1 MANAAKKPE
10 TQAPEHARDY
20 CGIAQQWAEDI
31 VAGRIVSGLL
41 VKQACQRHLS
51 DLQRPKNILWPYWF
65 DRWHGDDIC
74 DFIEKLPHVEGQ
86 WETPYIRLEAPQIF
100 MLTTVFGWRRDGNY
114 RRFSTCYL
122 EMARKAAK
130 ALAHDTRVP
139 TPSGMVNHGDLQIGD
154 FVYGSNG
161 RSTRVIGVTETFLD
175 RECFAVEFSTGEKIV
190 ASGEHLWPVVLGD
203 GPVQVL
209 DTQTIQRALR
219 TTCVSSPQIGMAGRI
234 PDYRREIVSVEHVPS
249 VPVKCI
255 QVANE
260 DGIYLVSESYIPTHN
275 STLTAGVALYCLTC
289 ENEVGPQI
297 IIGATTGEQAGK
309 VFNPAKAMVDK
320 LPDLQEAFGL
330 STLTRAIVCRANNG
344 GIQPINAKG
353 KTQDGWNPHVG
364 ILDELHAHKDRSLF
378 DVIKSAFGARKNP
391 LFWIITTAGF
401 DTNGVC
407 YEQRS
412 TAVKMLSGAV
422 KLEHLFALIFTLDEK
437 DDPYDERNWPK
448 ANPMI
453 GVTPTWEKMR
463 SDAADA
469 KVSPNEEGNFK
480 TKNLN
485 IWMNA
490 ASAWL
495 NITQWN
501 KCADPSLKWED
512 FEGLDCYI
520 GGDLADKDDIT
531 ALALCAID
539 KTGRLLV
546 KPKFWLPEAVLSHP
560 DHAEGRG
567 NAPYRTWSN
576 RELIEPFLNLT
587 PGDWVDHGEV
597 EKVVRDWI
605 DRFRVRKVT
614 FDQFAAAQL
623 MATRLNE
630 DYGTP
635 EKPIAQILHKNAKN
649 VSDPA
654 KDLETRVKA
663 GEAKFC
669 HDGNPVMTWMAA
681 NCVVSRRRDE
691 TLLPIKESQMS
702 KNKIDGIDAI
712 INAIQPLSLVQAKE
726 VKPSYQV
733 IFVG

>member
-1 MANAAKKPE
+1 MANAATLPE
-10 TQAPEHARDY
+10 TNAPEHARDY
-20 CGIAQQWAEDI
+20 CGIAREWAEDVI
-31 VAGRIVSGLL
+31 AGRIVAGKL
-41 VKQACQRHLS
+41 VKQACQRHLT
-51 DLQRPKNILWPYWF
+51 DLMKPRSVIWGYWF

-86 WETPYIRLEAPQIF
+86 WDTPTIFLQPPQIF
-100 MLTTVFGWRRDGNY
+100 LLTTIFGWRREGNY

-130 ALAHDTRVP
+130 
-139 TPSGMVNHGDLQIGD
+139 
-154 FVYGSNG
+154 
-161 RSTRVIGVTETFLD
+161 
-175 RECFAVEFSTGEKIV
+175 
-190 ASGEHLWPVVLGD
+190 
-203 GPVQVL
+203 
-209 DTQTIQRALR
+209 
-219 TTCVSSPQIGMAGRI
+219 
-234 PDYRREIVSVEHVPS
+234 
-249 VPVKCI
+249 
-255 QVANE
+255 
-260 DGIYLVSESYIPTHN
+260 

-289 ENEVGPQI
+289 ENEVGPQV

-309 VFNPAKAMVDK
+309 VFKPAKAMVDK
-320 LPDLQEAFGL
+320 LPDLQDAFGL
-330 STLTRAIVCRANNG
+330 STLSRAIVCRSNNG

-412 TAVKMLSGAV
+412 TAVKMLEGAV
-422 KLEHLFALIFTLDEK
+422 KLDHLFALIFTLDEG
-437 DDPYDERNWPK
+437 DDPYDEKNWPK

-453 GVTPTWEKMR
+453 GITPTWEIMR
-463 SDAADA
+463 SAAADA

-501 KCADPSLKWED
+501 KCSDPSLD
-512 FEGLDCYI
+512 YDAFDGLECYI

-531 ALALCAID
+531 ALALCALD

-546 KPKFWLPEAVLSHP
+546 KPKFWLPQSVLLQP
-560 DHAEGRG
+560 THAEGRG
-567 NAPYRTWSN
+567 NAPYRSWSSDK
-576 RELIEPFLNLT
+576 LIVPYLNLT

-597 EKVVRDWI
+597 EKQVRQWL
-605 DRFRVRKVT
+605 DRYIVKKVT

-635 EKPIAQILHKNAKN
+635 EKPIAQILHKNSKN

-663 GEAKFC
+663 GPEKFC
-669 HDGNPVMTWMAA
+669 HDGNPVLTWMAA

-702 KNKIDGIDAI
+702 PNKIDGIDAV
-712 INAIQPLSLVQAKE
+712 INAIQPLSLVQVKD